1 MAEKT
6 TSSLP
11 YFLTSSLV
19 VILMGAC
26 TPVIDMPEPSAGDA
40 DFSKMIAVGGNY
52 LAGYQDGALYKKG
65 QELSIPA
72 LLSKQ
77 FKLVGGSTLGQALM
91 PDNSGLGISSKL
103 WESWFI
109 TSSHLGNKTNCQGI
123 TSLSPLKDFI
133 STSAATPY
141 LVEMAGNSVQNLAV
155 PFATLADYKDPA
167 FGYSSFTGNTNPYY
181 ARIASD
187 PGVSTLYEDARQQ
200 NATFITTWLGMEDI
214 YNFASKGGVGAPIPS
229 STSFANSLDTILG
242 GLTANGAKGVIANIP
257 DFRNYPYYTL
267 VAWDNAVIT
276 RQTQVDSLADVY
288 SSAGLTHLNF
298 QIGRNGFVIID
309 PLAPGGVRQL
319 HSGEYITLSVP
330 IDSMKC
336 YKYGLFFETLNDR
349 YVLDS
354 SEVYEIDQA
363 ISSYNAVIAQKA
375 AQYNLAL
382 VDMHSY
388 MSTVYSGIKTNG
400 VDMNMTFVSGGFLSL
415 DGYHP
420 NQKGYA
426 LIANEFIKAINT
438 KYNADIPEV
447 YCTECD
453 GVKFP

>member
-1 MAEKT
+1 MKHIT
-6 TSSLP
+6 TISPYHFITLSLA
-11 YFLTSSLV
+11 LSL
-19 VILMGAC
+19 LGC
-26 TPVIDMPEPSAGDA
+26 TPELEMPEPSAGDA

-52 LAGYQDGALYKKG
+52 LAGYQDGALYEKG
-65 QELSIPA
+65 QRLSIPA
-72 LLSKQ
+72 LLAEQ
-77 FKLVGGSTLGQALM
+77 FKLVGGPMFGQALM
-91 PDNSGLGISSKL
+91 PDNNGLGVNSKI
-103 WESWFI
+103 WESWFV
-109 TSSHLGNKTNCQGI
+109 TPSHLGNKTNCQGI
-123 TSLSPLKDFI
+123 TSLSPIKNTI
-133 STSAATPY
+133 AVSSATPY
-141 LVEMAGNSVQNLAV
+141 LTDMAGNSVQNLAV
-155 PFATLADYKDPA
+155 PFANLSDYMNPS
-167 FGYSSFTGNTNPYY
+167 FGYSSNPGNLNPYY
-181 ARIASD
+181 ARIASN
-187 PGVSTLYEDARQQ
+187 PGTSTLYEDARQQ
-200 NATFITTWLGMEDI
+200 NASFITAWLGMEDI
-214 YNFASKGGVGAPIPS
+214 YNFASRGGTGAGIPS
-229 STSFANSLDTILG
+229 ATSFANSLDTILG

-267 VAWDNAVIT
+267 VAWDNAVLV
-276 RQTQVDSLADVY
+276 RQTQVDSLMDIY
-288 SSAGLTHLNF
+288 TTSGLPHLIF
-298 QIGRNGFVIID
+298 ALGRNGFVIND
-309 PLAPGGVRQL
+309 STSVGGVRQI
-319 HSGEYITLSVP
+319 HAGEYITLSVP

-375 AQYNLAL
+375 NQYNLAL

-388 MSTVYSGIKTNG
+388 MSSVYSGIKWNG

-438 KYNADIPEV
+438 KYNATIPEV

>member
-1 MAEKT
+1 MKHFIT
-6 TSSLP
+6 PSLHHIIT
-11 YFLTSSLV
+11 FST
-19 VILMGAC
+19 VITFAGC
-26 TPVIDMPEPSAGDA
+26 TPEIDMPEPSAGDA
-40 DFSKMIAVGGNY
+40 DFSKMVAVGGNY
-52 LAGYQDGALYKKG
+52 LAGYQDGALYRKG

-72 LLSKQ
+72 LLSRQ
-77 FKLVGGSTLGQALM
+77 FKLVGGPTFGQALM
-91 PDNSGLGISSKL
+91 PDNNGLGLSSKL

-109 TSSHLGNKTNCQGI
+109 TPSHLGNKTNCQGI
-123 TSLSPLKDFI
+123 TSLAPLKDYI
-133 STSAATPY
+133 ATSAATPY
-141 LVEMAGNSVQNLAV
+141 LTDMAGNAVQNLAI
-155 PFATLADYKDPA
+155 PFANLSDYFNPS
-167 FGYSSFTGNTNPYY
+167 FGYSSFTGNANPYY

-200 NATFITTWLGMEDI
+200 NATFLTAWLGMEDI
-214 YNFASKGGVGAPIPS
+214 YNFASKGGTGAAIPS
-229 STSFANSLDTILG
+229 ATSFSNSLDSILG

-257 DFRNYPYYTL
+257 AFRNYPYYTL

-276 RQTQVDSLADVY
+276 RQSQVDSLADVY
-288 SSAGLTHLNF
+288 GSAGLTHLNF

-309 PLAPGGVRQL
+309 PTAPGSVRQL
-319 HSGEYITLSVP
+319 HAGEYITLSVP

-354 SEVYEIDQA
+354 TEVYEIDQA
-363 ISSYNAVIAQKA
+363 IGSYNAVIAQKA

-388 MSTVYSGIKTNG
+388 MSTVTSGIKWNG
-400 VDMNMTFVSGGFLSL
+400 VDMTTVFVTGGFLSL

-420 NQKGYA
+420 NQKGYS
-426 LIANEFIKAINT
+426 LIANEFIKAINA
-438 KYNADIPEV
+438 KYNSVIPEV
-447 YCTECD
+447 YCAECD

>member
-1 MAEKT
+1 MKHLVT
-6 TSSLP
+6 QSPSYLVTLSLA
-11 YFLTSSLV
+11 LSLA
-19 VILMGAC
+19 GC
-26 TPVIDMPEPSAGDA
+26 TPEIEMPYVSAGDA

-52 LAGYQDGALYKKG
+52 LAGYQDGALYEKG
-65 QELSIPA
+65 QRLSIPA
-72 LLSKQ
+72 LLAEQ
-77 FKLVGGSTLGQALM
+77 FKLVGGPAFGQALM
-91 PDNSGLGISSKL
+91 PDNNGLGVNSKL
-103 WESWFI
+103 WESWFV
-109 TSSHLGNKTNCQGI
+109 TPSHLGNKTNCQGI
-123 TSLSPLKDFI
+123 TSLSPIKNFI
-133 STSAATPY
+133 ATSAATPY
-141 LVEMAGNSVQNLAV
+141 LTDMAGNSVQNLAV
-155 PFATLADYKDPA
+155 PFANLSDYMNPA
-167 FGYSSFTGNTNPYY
+167 FGYSSNPGNTNPYY

-200 NATFITTWLGMEDI
+200 NASFITAWLGMEDI
-214 YNFASKGGVGAPIPS
+214 YNFASKGGMGATIPS
-229 STSFANSLDTILG
+229 ATSFANYLDTILG

-267 VAWDNAVIT
+267 VAWDNAVIV
-276 RQTQVDSLADVY
+276 RQSQVDSLFDVY
-288 SSAGLTHLNF
+288 NTAGLTHINF
-298 QIGRNGFVIID
+298 EIGRNGFIIND
-309 PLAPGGVRQL
+309 PAAFGGVRQL
-319 HSGEYITLSVP
+319 HAGEYITLSVP

-375 AQYNLAL
+375 NQYNLAL

-388 MSTVYSGIKTNG
+388 MSNVYTGIKWNG

-420 NQKGYA
+420 NQKGYS
-426 LIANEFIKAINT
+426 LIANEFIKAINS
-438 KYNADIPEV
+438 KYNATIPEV